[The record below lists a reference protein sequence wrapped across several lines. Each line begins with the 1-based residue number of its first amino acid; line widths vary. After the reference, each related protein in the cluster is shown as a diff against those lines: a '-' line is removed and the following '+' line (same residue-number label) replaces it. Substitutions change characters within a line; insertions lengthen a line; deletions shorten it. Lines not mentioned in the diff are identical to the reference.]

1 MRVSMKI
8 IQAPHDFIEVDGRI
22 WFLGHPIRVT
32 HVICD
37 VGRKAQKTWQV

>member
-1 MRVSMKI
+1 MTPTECPKSR
-8 IQAPHDFIEVDGRI
+8 
-22 WFLGHPIRVT
+22 FLGHPIRVT